1 MDHDFRLLRRDG
13 GAVWVNLRA
22 EILSTRQGATV
33 FRGVFLDIDRLRR
46 EGQDLQAA
54 LSRRETAL
62 RDAET
67 LLDRMPV
74 GLCLLRRRPDGGVE
88 LLRANQVLSRLLGLS
103 PAALAR
109 RLAEDPG
116 SGLPTGEREELLAAA
131 VRSRE
136 CGLPLRRAC
145 RVCLGGGRELCL
157 SLHMSW
163 VEQPDGSWLAY
174 IACADISQE
183 AAAQAEHQ
191 IRSRMYDL
199 LLEHTSLLTLDYD
212 PARDLAQ
219 IQRHSTSGTAPAAAG
234 PPAPS
239 PAI

>member
-1 MDHDFRLLRRDG
+1 MAWSCCGPIRFSPGCWASRPQLWP
-13 GAVWVNLRA
+13 AV
-22 EILSTRQGATV
+22 
-33 FRGVFLDIDRLRR
+33 
-46 EGQDLQAA
+46 
-54 LSRRETAL
+54 
-62 RDAET
+62 
-67 LLDRMPV
+67 
-74 GLCLLRRRPDGGVE
+74 
-88 LLRANQVLSRLLGLS
+88 
-103 PAALAR
+103 
-109 RLAEDPG
+109 LAEDPG

-219 IQRHSTSGTAPAAAG
+219 IQRHSTSGRRTSRTVSGYLKSLLTASYLHPEDRRRLAG
-234 PPAPS
+234 AVPS
-239 PAI
+239 GHHASQDGLLHLSGGL